1 MAKKHENDR
10 NRDYDRSF
18 REIFYI
24 GILDD
29 NNFVRDTK
37 KFEKV
42 KELREYVKVLL
53 GNNQECIERANM
65 VIKSKEIKNTN
76 KIFLIE
82 CQDLRLLIAM
92 RLDVM
97 IRPFENMKR
106 LDINKVDSPTFY
118 D

>member
-10 NRDYDRSF
+10 HGDYDRSF

-42 KELREYVKVLL
+42 KELREHVISLL
-53 GNNQECIERANM
+53 DNNQECMERANKL
-65 VIKSKEIKNTN
+65 IKSEEIKNTS
-76 KIFLIE
+76 KIFLVE

-92 RLDVM
+92 RLNVM
-97 IRPFENMKR
+97 IRPFENMTKIEVSKLER
-106 LDINKVDSPTFY
+106 IS
-118 D
+118 